1 MSKTSLTG
9 GLKDK
14 EKDFLS
20 NFNKS
25 QCEKLYDI
33 IDKSIQDMPYALS
46 VLDTLGDLIRKKE
59 KLQEIIKP
67 EPWTNEIE
75 PACSSWKDFN

>member
-1 MSKTSLTG
+1 MSKTGLTG

-20 NFNKS
+20 NLDKN
-25 QCEKLYDI
+25 QCEKLYNMV
-33 IDKSIQDMPYALS
+33 DKSIHDISYALS

-59 KLQEIIKP
+59 KLQEAIKP

-75 PACSSWKDFN
+75 PACSS